1 MPYHVAMDY
10 SLPLQGRVAVV
21 IGSATGIGAATAR
34 GLGRRGASVLL
45 ADIDHATAERRAE
58 EIREQGGDAVACAC
72 DVGDETQVR
81 AALDE
86 AVRRWGGLDVLHN
99 NAAAMQLVRD
109 DGLIADASADHW
121 DATLRINLRGQMLG
135 CKHAIPHLIQ
145 RGGGSIINTA
155 SVSGMLGDLVAS
167 AYGAAKAGVEQLT
180 RTVATQ
186 NGRFG
191 IRCNA
196 VIPGLIQ
203 VDRPAGTGM
212 APERRRLLQDH
223 QALPVAGQADDV
235 ADVVAFLAGDDSR
248 FVTGHSLI
256 VDGGLSIHMP
266 TFADVRRAEG

>member
-1 MPYHVAMDY
+1 MDY
-10 SLPLQGRVAVV
+10 SFPLQGRVAVV